1 MAKIVLKKMYYT
13 SITHGSIHEIEIP
26 DDLVLFEVES
36 QYCNAIKCDDFKC
49 YTGISRD
56 FKWFER
62 FYDDK
67 DLNTDFSCDIDVIG
81 DMLFFNLHN
90 VLLKDV
96 EYWRVIT
103 RENAHDMFDLRDM
116 VVVQWNA
123 NTHRFSSMHRICEYY
138 GDACIVADSI
148 INHGDGEF
156 VDGCMKAVIKNN
168 TLYSGQISNHIRS
181 SHITSVA
188 NISLNPY
195 AQDLY
200 DSTLKYVCDNL
211 QGIKG
216 VLPKYDLDMPYR
228 TNRDIPMVGENNED
242 YVRMQ
247 VHSSECICLKKELPQ
262 FMKLPHLVKTV

>member
-1 MAKIVLKKMYYT
+1 MAKIVLKKMSYT
-13 SITHGSIHEIEIP
+13 SITHGMEVEVDIP
-26 DDLVLFEVES
+26 DDLVLFEIES
-36 QYCNAIKCDDFKC
+36 QYCNAIKSDNFKC

-62 FYDDK
+62 FCEDMDIAQNMA
-67 DLNTDFSCDIDVIG
+67 LSDIDVIG

-90 VLLKDV
+90 VLLKDI

-103 RENAHDMFDLRDM
+103 RENAHDMFCLRDM
-116 VVVQWNA
+116 VVVQWNV
-123 NTHRFSSMHRICEYY
+123 NTHRFSSMHRIREYY

-156 VDGCMKAVIKNN
+156 VDDCMKTMIKNN

-181 SHITSVA
+181 SSITSVA
-188 NISLNPY
+188 NISLNSY

-200 DSTLKYVCDNL
+200 DSTLKYVCDNM
-211 QGIKG
+211 QGVKG

-228 TNRDIPMVGENNED
+228 THRDMTNRNIPTGSENNED

-247 VHSSECICLKKELPQ
+247 VHSSECMCLKKELPQ
-262 FMKLPHLVKTV
+262 NI

>member
-13 SITHGSIHEIEIP
+13 SITRGSIHEIDIP

-36 QYCNAIKCDDFKC
+36 QYCNSIKCDDFKC

-56 FKWFER
+56 FEWFER

-67 DLNTDFSCDIDVIG
+67 NLIADFACDIDVIG

-90 VLLKDV
+90 VLLKDI

-103 RENAHDMFDLRDM
+103 RENAHDMFCLRDL

-123 NTHRFSSMHRICEYY
+123 NTHRFSSMHRIREYY

-156 VDGCMKAVIKNN
+156 VDDCMKTVVKNN

-181 SHITSVA
+181 SHISSVA
-188 NISLNPY
+188 NIRLNPY

-211 QGIKG
+211 QGVKG
-216 VLPKYDLDMPYR
+216 VLPKYDLDMPYK
-228 TNRDIPMVGENNED
+228 TNRDVPTTGTNTEAHIGIH
-242 YVRMQ
+242 
-247 VHSSECICLKKELPQ
+247 VHNSDCMCLKKELPQ
-262 FMKLPHLVKTV
+262 NV